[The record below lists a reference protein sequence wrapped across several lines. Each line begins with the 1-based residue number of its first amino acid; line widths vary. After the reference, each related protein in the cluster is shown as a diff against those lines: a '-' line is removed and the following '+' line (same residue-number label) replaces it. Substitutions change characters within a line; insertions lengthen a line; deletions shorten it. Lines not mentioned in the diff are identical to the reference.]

1 MIERTL
7 VLFKP
12 DTVLRGIVGELLA
25 RFERTG
31 FKIVGM
37 KLVHASNDLVG
48 KHYEDNAEW
57 MKSLGEKTKKSYE
70 AKGVKVTED
79 VLTIG
84 KRVRAQLMEFMTLA
98 PSMAIVLEGH
108 DVISKVRLM
117 VGGTAPNTAA
127 PGTIRGDYAFDSYG
141 LADTSGRPLQNIIHA
156 SDSKESAVREIAV
169 WFEPN
174 ELFSYARVEDAL
186 LYRKVNLKV
195 NKNG

>member
-12 DTVLRGIVGELLA
+12 DTVLRGIVGEVLA

-37 KLVHASNDLVG
+37 KLIHATNEVVG
-48 KHYEDNAEW
+48 KHYEDNVEW

-70 AKGVKVTED
+70 SKGVVVKDD

-84 KRVRAQLMEFMTLA
+84 KRVRQQLIEFMTLA
-98 PSMAIVLEGH
+98 PSIAIVLEGH
-108 DVISKVRLM
+108 DVIAKVRLM
-117 VGGTAPNTAA
+117 VGGTAPNNAL

-141 LADTSGRPLQNIIHA
+141 LADTSGRPLQNMIHA
-156 SDSKESAVREIAV
+156 SDSKESASREIAV
-169 WFEPN
+169 WFKPN
-174 ELFSYARVEDAL
+174 ELCSYARVEDAL
-186 LYRKVNLKV
+186 LYRKV
-195 NKNG
+195 